1 MGRTALHAA
10 ITFQNIGVIK
20 ILLEKFGYLT
30 KQPDDAGCVPLHYV
44 MLLPPPFCHTMA
56 LEILKMLL
64 EKDESSA
71 FIKNKR
77 GMIPLHIAPFNN
89 FIGDKIMNE
98 ILLRCP
104 DSYEEVDNEGKNVL
118 HHAVIG
124 GHFDNVKFILKHCH
138 YLLNRKD
145 NDGNTPLL
153 HMGATL
159 LSPSWDVC
167 IVEALLSHP
176 RVNKMSLNKDNKNI
190 FDVHLHDYNLTEERI
205 FMFFDKYSIK
215 PYIGKRILDVELNF
229 KNFKKEMKEIVWER
243 IEKLKES
250 SLVTSTLITTVTFAA
265 GFTMPGG
272 YISGEEANQQQGT
285 AILRNNTAF
294 QAFVVTDTIAM
305 VLSASSVFINI
316 LFNTLFWRKGS
327 FDDVKSRYFGICM
340 KLTMKYSNM
349 AAMAF
354 MMIAFVTGT
363 YAVLS
368 LSFPLAITTCLIG
381 LSFFLI
387 IIFTTRKLI
396 HL

>member
-1 MGRTALHAA
+1 
-10 ITFQNIGVIK
+10 
-20 ILLEKFGYLT
+20 
-30 KQPDDAGCVPLHYV
+30 
-44 MLLPPPFCHTMA
+44 
-56 LEILKMLL
+56 
-64 EKDESSA
+64 
-71 FIKNKR
+71 
-77 GMIPLHIAPFNN
+77 
-89 FIGDKIMNE
+89 
-98 ILLRCP
+98 
-104 DSYEEVDNEGKNVL
+104 
-118 HHAVIG
+118 
-124 GHFDNVKFILKHCH
+124 
-138 YLLNRKD
+138 
-145 NDGNTPLL
+145 
-153 HMGATL
+153 
-159 LSPSWDVC
+159 
-167 IVEALLSHP
+167 
-176 RVNKMSLNKDNKNI
+176 
-190 FDVHLHDYNLTEERI
+190 
-205 FMFFDKYSIK
+205 
-215 PYIGKRILDVELNF
+215 
-229 KNFKKEMKEIVWER
+229 MKEIVWER

-340 KLTMKYSNM
+340 KLTM

-354 MMIAFVTGT
+354 MIIAFVTGT

>member
-64 EKDESSA
+64 EKDKSSA

-77 GMIPLHIAPFNN
+77 GMTPLHIAPFNN

-124 GHFDNVKFILKHCH
+124 GHFDNVQFILKHCH

-229 KNFKKEMKEIVWER
+229 KNFKKEMKEIAWER

-316 LFNTLFWRKGS
+316 LFNTLFSRKGS

-340 KLTMKYSNM
+340 KLTM